1 MGERKRPRIGPGE
14 QQQVVDEAGEMRH
27 LGIDVVEGLGLLAQG
42 HLGLAAQVL
51 DRAAHHGQRG
61 AQFVARVG
69 GEFALPAQ
77 GPALRG
83 ERIANGTSARSA

>member
-1 MGERKRPRIGPGE
+1 
-14 QQQVVDEAGEMRH
+14 MRH

-42 HLGLAAQVL
+42 HLGLPAQVL

-69 GEFALPAQ
+69 GELALPAQ

-83 ERIANGTSARSA
+83 ERIAIGTSARSA